1 VAALGG
7 AFPLKCRQARFFE
20 SPMTSH
26 FHYDLHSLRLFVVV
40 AELGSLTRAAERTSM
55 TLSAVSKRIADL
67 ERSTGCALL
76 LRQPR
81 GVELT
86 AAGKGLLA
94 HARYVVERV
103 NRMANEMSDYA
114 VGVRGHVRMWA
125 NTSAIVQFLPRD
137 VRVFLVDNPS
147 VKISLEERLSGDI
160 VAAVTNGDAD
170 IGIFADNVPAPD
182 IDKAV
187 YRQDRLVLLAP
198 NDHPLTALEEVAF
211 VDTLDYEY
219 VGLNEGSSLLARLLD
234 AAFSAERMLKLR
246 IQVSSFDGICRMI
259 EQGLGIGV
267 LPEAA
272 VRNEI
277 LAAGLRPVR
286 LIDDWADRTLW
297 IGTRSRSTLSP
308 EAARLFDF
316 MSARSEP

>member
-1 VAALGG
+1 M
-7 AFPLKCRQARFFE
+7 
-20 SPMTSH
+20 SSY
-26 FHYDLHSLRLFVVV
+26 FHYDLQSLRIFIVV
-40 AELGSLTRAAERTSM
+40 AEVGSLTKASERTNI
-55 TLSAVSKRIADL
+55 TLGAVSKRIADL

-94 HARYVVERV
+94 HARQVVERV

-114 VGVRGHVRMWA
+114 TGVRGHVRMWA
-125 NTSAIVQFLPRD
+125 NTSAVVQFLPRD
-137 VRVFLVDNPS
+137 VRTFLTDNPS

-160 VAAVTNGDAD
+160 VAAVRSGDAD

-182 IDKAV
+182 IEKAV
-187 YRQDRLVLLAP
+187 YRRDKLVLLVP
-198 NDHPLTALEEVAF
+198 NDHPLAAHEGISF
-211 VDTLDYEY
+211 VDTLNFEY
-219 VGLNEGSSLLARLLD
+219 VGLNEGSSLLARLLA
-234 AAFSAERMLKLR
+234 AAFSAERTLKVR

-277 LAAGLRPVR
+277 LAAGLHQVR
-286 LIDDWADRTLW
+286 LFDEWADRTLF
-297 IGTRSRSTLSP
+297 IGTRSLDALSP
-308 EAARLFDF
+308 EASRLFKF
-316 MSARSEP
+316 MTDRNDP

>member
-1 VAALGG
+1 M
-7 AFPLKCRQARFFE
+7 
-20 SPMTSH
+20 SSY
-26 FHYDLHSLRLFVVV
+26 FHYDLHSLRLFIVV
-40 AELGSLTRAAERTSM
+40 AEFGSLTKAAERM
-55 TLSAVSKRIADL
+55 NLTLGAVSKRLADL
-67 ERSTGCALL
+67 ERSTGCTLL

-86 AAGKGLLA
+86 GAGKGLLV
-94 HARYVVERV
+94 HARQVVERV

-137 VRVFLVDNPS
+137 VRTFLTDNPS

-160 VAAVTNGDAD
+160 VAAVKSGDVD
-170 IGIFADNVPAPD
+170 IGIFADNVPAPG
-182 IDKAV
+182 IEKVV
-187 YRQDRLVLLAP
+187 YRRDKLVLLVP
-198 NDHPLTALEEVAF
+198 NDHPLALLECVAF
-211 VDTLDYEY
+211 IDTLDFEY
-219 VGLNEGSSLLARLLD
+219 VGLNEGSSLLARLLA
-234 AAFSAERMLKLR
+234 AAFSAERTLKVR

-277 LAAGLRPVR
+277 LAAGLRQVQ
-286 LIDDWADRTLW
+286 LVDDWADRTLF
-297 IGTRSRSTLSP
+297 IGTRSLDDLSA
-308 EAARLFDF
+308 EATRLFNF
-316 MSARSEP
+316 MAGRSDA

>member
-1 VAALGG
+1 MSS
-7 AFPLKCRQARFFE
+7 F
-20 SPMTSH
+20 
-26 FHYDLHSLRLFVVV
+26 FHYDLQSLRLFIVA
-40 AELGSLTRAAERTSM
+40 AELGSLTRAAEHTNM

-67 ERSTGCALL
+67 EQSTGCALFV
-76 LRQPR
+76 RQPR

-86 AAGKGLLA
+86 AAGKGLLV
-94 HARYVVERV
+94 HARHVVERV

-114 VGVRGHVRMWA
+114 AGVRGHVRMWA

-137 VRVFLVDNPS
+137 VRMFLSDNPS
-147 VKISLEERLSGDI
+147 VKISLEERLSGEI
-160 VAAVTNGDAD
+160 VAAVTSGDAD

-182 IDKAV
+182 IEKAL
-187 YRQDRLVLLAP
+187 YRQDKLILLVP
-198 NDHPLTALEEVAF
+198 NKHPLAAHRRVSF

-219 VGLNEGSSLLARLLD
+219 VGLNEGSSLLARLL
-234 AAFSAERMLKLR
+234 AAAIAAERTLKVR

-277 LAAGLRPVR
+277 LAAGLRAVQ
-286 LIDDWADRTLW
+286 LVDDWALRTLW
-297 IGTRSRSTLSP
+297 IGARSVAALSP
-308 EAARLFDF
+308 EASRLFNF
-316 MSARSEP
+316 MSGRAEG

>member
-1 VAALGG
+1 
-7 AFPLKCRQARFFE
+7 
-20 SPMTSH
+20 MTSY
-26 FHYDLHSLRLFVVV
+26 FHYDLHSLRLFIVV
-40 AELGSLTRAAERTSM
+40 AELGSLTRAADRTSM

-67 ERSTGCALL
+67 ERSTGCTLL

-94 HARYVVERV
+94 HARQVVERV

-137 VRVFLVDNPS
+137 VRVFLADNPS

-160 VAAVTNGDAD
+160 VLAVSNGDAD
-170 IGIFADNVPAPD
+170 IGIFADNVPAPN
-182 IDKAV
+182 IDKTV
-187 YRQDRLVLLAP
+187 YRQDRLVLLVP
-198 NDHPLTALEEVAF
+198 NAHPLASHEEVAF
-211 VDTLDYEY
+211 VDTLDFEY

-234 AAFSAERMLKLR
+234 AAFSAERTLKVR

-272 VRNEI
+272 VRTEI
-277 LAAGLRPVR
+277 LAAGLRPVH
-286 LIDDWADRTLW
+286 LVDDWADRTLW
-297 IGTRSRSTLSP
+297 IGTRSRDALSP

-316 MSARSEP
+316 MSAQAQT

>member
-1 VAALGG
+1 M
-7 AFPLKCRQARFFE
+7 
-20 SPMTSH
+20 SSY
-26 FHYDLHSLRLFVVV
+26 FHYDLHSLRLFIVV
-40 AELGSLTRAAERTSM
+40 AELGSLTKAAERTNL
-55 TLSAVSKRIADL
+55 TLGAVSKRIADL

-86 AAGKGLLA
+86 GAGKGLLT
-94 HARYVVERV
+94 HARQVVERV

-114 VGVRGHVRMWA
+114 AGVRGTVRMWA

-137 VRVFLVDNPS
+137 VRTFLTENPS

-160 VAAVTNGDAD
+160 VVAVKNGDAD
-170 IGIFADNVPAPD
+170 IGIFADNVAAPN
-182 IDKAV
+182 IEKVV
-187 YRQDRLVLLAP
+187 YRQDKLVLLVP
-198 NDHPLTALEEVAF
+198 NDHPLAVHESVAF
-211 VDTLDYEY
+211 VDTLDFEY
-219 VGLNEGSSLLARLLD
+219 VGLNEGSSLLARLLA
-234 AAFSAERMLKLR
+234 AAFSAERTLKVR

-277 LAAGLRPVR
+277 LAAGLRQVQ
-286 LIDDWADRTLW
+286 LVDDWAERTLF
-297 IGTRSRSTLSP
+297 IGTRSRDALSP
-308 EAARLFDF
+308 EAARLFNF
-316 MSARSEP
+316 MAGRSDA

>member
-1 VAALGG
+1 
-7 AFPLKCRQARFFE
+7 
-20 SPMTSH
+20 MTSF
-26 FHYDLHSLRLFVVV
+26 FHYDLQSLRLFVVV
-40 AELGSLTRAAERTSM
+40 AELGSLTRAADRTNM

-86 AAGKGLLA
+86 AAGKGLLV
-94 HARYVVERV
+94 HARQLVERV
-103 NRMANEMSDYA
+103 NRMANEMNDYST
-114 VGVRGHVRMWA
+114 GVRGHVRMWA

-137 VRVFLVDNPS
+137 VRIFLSDNPS
-147 VKISLEERLSGDI
+147 VKISLEERLSGEI
-160 VAAVTNGDAD
+160 VSAVTSGDAD

-182 IDKAV
+182 IEKAV
-187 YRQDRLVLLAP
+187 YRRDKLVLLVP
-198 NDHPLTALEEVAF
+198 NDHPLASQKQVAF
-211 VDTLDYEY
+211 IDTLDFEY
-219 VGLNEGSSLLARLLD
+219 VGLNEGSSLLARLL
-234 AAFSAERMLKLR
+234 AAAIAAERTLKVR

-277 LAAGLRPVR
+277 LAAGLRPVQ
-286 LIDDWADRTLW
+286 LVDEWADRTLW
-297 IGTRSRSTLSP
+297 IGTRSVESLSP
-308 EAARLFDF
+308 EAARLFAF
-316 MSARSEP
+316 MSGRKDA